1 MTAFDSDAFRNMLEK
16 QIRSWWFR
24 LAMTGIFC
32 VLLIT
37 VIIVFRTSVAQVA
50 SRVLVIL
57 LSASFLLFSDIIIRS
72 DIRTYRR
79 MRAWSMKLEGIPEQ
93 HITCTVVSVKD
104 QAITLDGVRF
114 VEFTCSS
121 DVGDMTLYMP
131 ELSDPVGFE
140 TGQSLSLRVKN
151 RRIVGLAS

>member
-1 MTAFDSDAFRNMLEK
+1 MTAFDSDAFRDRLAR
-16 QIRSWWFR
+16 QIRSWWLR

-37 VIIVFRTSVAQVA
+37 VIIVFRTSVGRVP

-57 LSASFLLFSDIIIRS
+57 LSASYLLFSDIIIRS

-79 MRAWSMKLEGIPEQ
+79 MRRWSMGLEGIPEQ

-104 QAITLDGVRF
+104 QTITLDGVGF
-114 VEFTCSS
+114 VEITCSA
-121 DVGDMTLYMP
+121 DGGDMTLYMP
-131 ELSDPVGFE
+131 ELSDPVAFE